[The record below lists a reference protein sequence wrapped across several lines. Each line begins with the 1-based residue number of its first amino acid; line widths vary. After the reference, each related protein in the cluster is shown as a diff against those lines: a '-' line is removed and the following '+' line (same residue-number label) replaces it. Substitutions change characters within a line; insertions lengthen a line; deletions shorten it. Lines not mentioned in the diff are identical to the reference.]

1 MKKLLALAGMLLATN
16 GFAGQLTDYNQ
27 IKSAVMNGE
36 SIRIATDFNKCIG
49 KGNESPKY
57 SLGVFS
63 PESIYVYADGT
74 IKTALKNFTLND
86 RNVPGKPVYQYVVYT
101 INPDNTVRV
110 SMYVMDAA
118 NYTMITKNEGN
129 MCDLADGA
137 KVYTG

>member
-1 MKKLLALAGMLLATN
+1 MKKILAVAGMMLATN
-16 GFAGQLTDYNQ
+16 GFAGQLIDYAQ
-27 IKSAVMNGE
+27 VKSAVLNGE
-36 SIRIATDFNKCIG
+36 SIRIATDFSKCLGKDNK
-49 KGNESPKY
+49 SPKY

-74 IKTALKNFTLND
+74 IKTSLKNFTLND

-118 NYTMITKNEGN
+118 NYSMISTNEGN

-137 KVYTG
+137 KVYTR